1 MQKKGTSAIFL
12 VYFHF
17 SILVY
22 TLSLLKGFIC
32 IGNKAKSTKSHSS
45 NVDEAGKQLCFME
58 HHIIAFFTRD
68 INEFQQF

>member
-17 SILVY
+17 GILVY

-32 IGNKAKSTKSHSS
+32 IGNKAKSTKPHNSS
-45 NVDEAGKQLCFME
+45 VDEAGKELCFME
-58 HHIIAFFTRD
+58 HHIIELFTKD
-68 INEFQQF
+68 TNKCQQF